1 MATIVTKNSSTA
13 SAVPTTSDLVQ
24 GELAVNV
31 TDKRIFTENASTQI
45 VELGTNPS
53 TVTTAT
59 ATVTGTLTANG
70 TFASNNAVITGG
82 SVNSTPIGATTP
94 STIVGSTVTA
104 NTGFVGGLTGNVT
117 GNLTGNVTGNVAG
130 NLTGNVTGNV
140 TASSGTTTLN
150 DLVVNGTADF
160 TNTKLTNVVTPTAGT
175 DAANKSYVDDT
186 VAAVIDSAPAAL
198 DTLNELA
205 AALGDDANFAG
216 TVTTALAT
224 KLPLA
229 GGTMTGAIAMGTS
242 KITGLGDPTSA
253 QDAATKTYVDTADAL
268 KLNFTG
274 GTMSGAI
281 AMGTNKITGLGDPTL
296 AQDAATK
303 TYVDDILG
311 SATSAATSA
320 AAAATSA
327 SNAATSASN
336 AATSASNA
344 ASSATASANSAS
356 AAAASYDAFDDR
368 YLGDKASDPTLDNDG
383 NALLTGALY
392 FNTITDAMRVY
403 NGTAWQDTSTNPNSP
418 TFNGTVTA
426 DGLTVNADA
435 LIHGV
440 TVGRGAGSV
449 STNTAVGSDAL
460 AANTTGDNNTANG
473 YQALYSNTAGRFNT
487 AYGAYALYLNTTGN
501 TNTASGRSSLYSNTT
516 GTSNAAF
523 GDQALSS
530 NTTANNNT
538 ATGARALLNNTT
550 GTNNVANGCEALRS
564 NTTGNYNVATGFRSL
579 VLNTTGTSNV
589 ATGYESLYNNTT
601 GHSNVASGVNALYSN
616 TTGVRNTASGINA
629 LQSNTASNNTALGY
643 QAGNSLTT
651 GSNNTVIGY
660 DADAS
665 SATVSNEIT
674 LGNNSVTRFRIPG
687 IGIDWTSADV
697 SIGTLTKTFT
707 AGESSTIDLA
717 SSVLAPLVTVTKE
730 IPQTGVTSNSWDVNS
745 NTENYTRLD
754 SAYATTLDFN
764 RYDLSSASYTQSF
777 SVAGQEDQLR
787 GIAFNTDGTKMFVIG
802 ASGDDVNEYDLST
815 AFDVSTAVYSQNFSV
830 AAQDTSPTGI
840 AFNNDGTKMFIV
852 GAIGDAVYEYTL
864 STGFDVSTASYSQ
877 SLSVAAQETTPT
889 DLSFNANGTKMF
901 ILGYTGDDVNEYTL
915 STGFDLSTAS
925 YSQNFSISAQETNPT
940 GIAFNADGTKM
951 FITGTVGDDV
961 NEYSLSTGFDVST
974 ASYSQNFS
982 VSAQETAPEGIAF
995 NTDGTKMFVVG
1006 DTGDAVFEYYLTP
1019 SLELGTGSFASSDIG
1034 KTVEANSGKF
1044 VLTNTDGRCAETTQ
1058 PTSYAQVA
1066 SGDWEM
1072 YGVIYNPV
1080 DGDLELSGVAD
1091 PNLYFDITTA
1101 IYEQSFSVAAAI
1113 SSSEAAFNNDGTKM
1127 FIVDQVGEDVVEYSL
1142 SIAFDISTAFFVHTF
1157 SVSAQETQPS
1167 GVAFNTDGTKMFVCG
1182 FTGDAVYEYD
1192 LSTGFDVSSAVYSQT
1207 FSVSAQE
1214 GFPRGLAFNNDG
1226 TKMFIVGNVGDDIN
1240 EYNLSTGFDVSSAV
1254 YSQRFSVAAQ
1264 DTFPR
1269 SVAFNANGTEMF
1281 IAGGDTGAVYK
1292 YKLETGFDVLTA
1304 YFVDSISVSAQDSS
1318 PSGVV
1323 FNNDGSKMYIVSQSG
1338 DAVFQYAIGQAYPTG
1353 YQSVHT
1359 TASIDSTYW
1368 TDINSMTADQNA
1380 GTGNVYYA
1388 ISTDDRTTWTVI
1400 DNTGERDIVRNNA
1413 GTWQYNSNSAYAS
1426 ETWVNG
1432 STNNELATL
1441 SQSME
1446 GASRDATYDISLAT
1460 FEKQFSVVN
1469 QETTPLGLAFN
1480 NDGTKMYV
1488 VGTTGDD
1495 VNEYNLSVAFDISS
1509 AVYSQNFSVSA
1520 QEANPQDVAFNND
1533 GTKMFIVGADGD
1545 EVNEYDLSSGFDVST
1560 ASYSQ
1565 NFSVS
1570 AQELVPTGIAFNTD
1584 GTKMFIVGSNGN
1596 DVNEYDLSSGFDVS
1610 TASFVDSFSVSAQE
1624 SEPTGIA
1631 FNADGTKMFI
1641 VGSIADN
1648 VNEYDLSVGFD
1659 VSTAVYSRNFSVASQ
1674 ELNAQDIA
1682 FNNDGTKMYI
1692 VGATGDAVYQYDIP
1706 ENYYANQMDKTQL
1719 DAVTD
1724 PNHIALSNDLD
1735 LAMVFNMTNGTTVP
1749 SSNGIAID
1757 YDANVL
1763 NKGAIL
1769 GTDYDFDAPAQDE
1782 VRITSLINANLK
1794 VRVV

>member
-1 MATIVTKNSSTA
+1 MVKMVNRAKMST
-13 SAVPTTSDLVQ
+13 PTT
-24 GELAVNV
+24 G
-31 TDKRIFTENASTQI
+31 
-45 VELGTNPS
+45 
-53 TVTTAT
+53 
-59 ATVTGTLTANG
+59 TGTLTLGSAITG
-70 TFASNNAVITGG
+70 YQTFAASGVANADVVRYTLEDGAAWEIGLGTYTASGTLLSRTLEESSTGSLLNLSG
-82 SVNSTPIGATTP
+82 NAEIFVTAAAADVTSD
-94 STIVGSTVTA
+94 TA
-104 NTGFVGGLTGNVT
+104 NTASTLVARDASGN
-117 GNLTGNVTGNVAG
+117 
-130 NLTGNVTGNV
+130 
-140 TASSGTTTLN
+140 
-150 DLVVNGTADF
+150 F
-160 TNTKLTNVVTPTAGT
+160 
-175 DAANKSYVDDT
+175 
-186 VAAVIDSAPAAL
+186 SA
-198 DTLNELA
+198 
-205 AALGDDANFAG
+205 
-216 TVTTALAT
+216 
-224 KLPLA
+224 
-229 GGTMTGAIAMGTS
+229 
-242 KITGLGDPTSA
+242 
-253 QDAATKTYVDTADAL
+253 
-268 KLNFTG
+268 
-274 GTMSGAI
+274 
-281 AMGTNKITGLGDPTL
+281 
-296 AQDAATK
+296 
-303 TYVDDILG
+303 
-311 SATSAATSA
+311 
-320 AAAATSA
+320 
-327 SNAATSASN
+327 
-336 AATSASNA
+336 
-344 ASSATASANSAS
+344 
-356 AAAASYDAFDDR
+356 
-368 YLGDKASDPTLDNDG
+368 
-383 NALLTGALY
+383 
-392 FNTITDAMRVY
+392 
-403 NGTAWQDTSTNPNSP
+403 
-418 TFNGTVTA
+418 GTVTA

-440 TVGRGAGSV
+440 TVGRGASSV

-674 LGNNSVTRFRIPG
+674 LGNNSVTRFRIPA

-730 IPQTGVTSNSWDVNS
+730 IPQSGVTSNSWDVNS

-764 RYDLSSASYTQSF
+764 RYDVSSASYTQSF
-777 SVAGQEDQLR
+777 SVAGQETEPR
-787 GIAFNTDGTKMFVIG
+787 GLVFNTDGTKMFVVG
-802 ASGDDVNEYDLST
+802 VTGDDVNEYDLST
-815 AFDVSTAVYSQNFSV
+815 AFDISTAVYSQNFSV
-830 AAQDTSPTGI
+830 SAQDINPRGLQFNNNGTKMFVMGFTGSAVYEYNLSTGFDISAAVYSQSFSVSAQDTAPTSLAFNNDGTKMFVLGSTGDDVNEYTLSTGFDVSTASYAHSFSVAAQDSGPTGIAFNADGTKMFVVGSTGDDVNEYSLSTSFDVSTASYVQNFSVVSQDTNPQGI

-852 GAIGDAVYEYTL
+852 GATNDAVY
-864 STGFDVSTASYSQ
+864 
-877 SLSVAAQETTPT
+877 
-889 DLSFNANGTKMF
+889 
-901 ILGYTGDDVNEYTL
+901 
-915 STGFDLSTAS
+915 
-925 YSQNFSISAQETNPT
+925 
-940 GIAFNADGTKM
+940 
-951 FITGTVGDDV
+951 
-961 NEYSLSTGFDVST
+961 
-974 ASYSQNFS
+974 
-982 VSAQETAPEGIAF
+982 
-995 NTDGTKMFVVG
+995 
-1006 DTGDAVFEYYLTP
+1006 EYYLTP

-1091 PNLYFDITTA
+1091 PNLYFDISTA
-1101 IYEQSFSVAAAI
+1101 IYEQSF
-1113 SSSEAAFNNDGTKM
+1113 T
-1127 FIVDQVGEDVVEYSL
+1127 
-1142 SIAFDISTAFFVHTF
+1142 
-1157 SVSAQETQPS
+1157 VSAQDANPN
-1167 GVAFNTDGTKMFVCG
+1167 GVAFNADGSKMFVTGSANDSIYEYILSSNFNVETASFVDSLSVASQDTTPQDLTFNTDGTKMFVVG
-1182 FTGDAVYEYD
+1182 TANNNVYEYD
-1192 LSTGFDVSSAVYSQT
+1192 LSTGFSISTAVYSQSFAISST
-1207 FSVSAQE
+1207 SGTAI
-1214 GFPRGLAFNNDG
+1214 AFNPNG
-1226 TKMFIVGNVGDDIN
+1226 TKMFITFITGSGTGNVR
-1240 EYNLSTGFDVSSAV
+1240 EYTLSTGFDVSSATYIQLFAV
-1254 YSQRFSVAAQ
+1254 GAQ
-1264 DTFPR
+1264 GIYPQGL
-1269 SVAFNANGTEMF
+1269 AFNGDGTEMF
-1281 IAGGDTGAVYK
+1281 VAHSGNDVVSE
-1292 YKLETGFDVLTA
+1292 YKLTTAFDISTA
-1304 YFVDSISVSAQDSS
+1304 YYVQNFSFASKDSTITGLA
-1318 PSGVV
+1318 
-1323 FNNDGSKMYIVSQSG
+1323 FNNNGSKMYAVG
-1338 DAVFQYAIGQAYPTG
+1338 DFTNTVYQYAIGQAYPTG

-1400 DNTGERDIVRNNA
+1400 DNTDGERDIVRNNA

-1460 FEKQFSVVN
+1460 FEKTFSV
-1469 QETTPLGLAFN
+1469 
-1480 NDGTKMYV
+1480 
-1488 VGTTGDD
+1488 
-1495 VNEYNLSVAFDISS
+1495 
-1509 AVYSQNFSVSA
+1509 
-1520 QEANPQDVAFNND
+1520 
-1533 GTKMFIVGADGD
+1533 ADKD
-1545 EVNEYDLSSGFDVST
+1545 TQPY
-1560 ASYSQ
+1560 
-1565 NFSVS
+1565 
-1570 AQELVPTGIAFNTD
+1570 GIAFNTD
-1584 GTKMFIVGSNGN
+1584 GTKMFIVGNQGDYVYEYDLSTGFDISSAIYSQFFNVDSQDIAPSGIAFN
-1596 DVNEYDLSSGFDVS
+1596 TDGTKMFILGSFGDDVNEYDLSTGFDISTAVYSQNFSVAAQEATPYGLAFNNDGTKMFIVGQSGRDVNEYDLSTAFDISTAVYSQNFSVSAQDSQPFGISFNTDGTKMFIVGYSGDDVNEYSLSTGFDVS
-1610 TASFVDSFSVSAQE
+1610 TASFVNSFSVA
-1624 SEPTGIA
+1624 
-1631 FNADGTKMFI
+1631 
-1641 VGSIADN
+1641 
-1648 VNEYDLSVGFD
+1648 
-1659 VSTAVYSRNFSVASQ
+1659 
-1674 ELNAQDIA
+1674 AQDTAPTAIT

-1692 VGATGDAVYQYDIP
+1692 TGATGDAVYQYDIP
-1706 ENYYANQMDKTQL
+1706 ETYYANQMDKIQL

-1749 SSNGIAID
+1749 SSNGIEID

>member
-1 MATIVTKNSSTA
+1 MVKMVNRAKMST
-13 SAVPTTSDLVQ
+13 PTT
-24 GELAVNV
+24 G
-31 TDKRIFTENASTQI
+31 
-45 VELGTNPS
+45 
-53 TVTTAT
+53 
-59 ATVTGTLTANG
+59 TGTLTLGSAITG
-70 TFASNNAVITGG
+70 YQTFAASGVANADVVRYTLEDGAAWEIGLGTYTASGTLLSRTLEESSTGSLLNLSG
-82 SVNSTPIGATTP
+82 NAEIFVTAAAADVTSD
-94 STIVGSTVTA
+94 TA
-104 NTGFVGGLTGNVT
+104 NTASTLVARDASGN
-117 GNLTGNVTGNVAG
+117 
-130 NLTGNVTGNV
+130 
-140 TASSGTTTLN
+140 
-150 DLVVNGTADF
+150 F
-160 TNTKLTNVVTPTAGT
+160 
-175 DAANKSYVDDT
+175 
-186 VAAVIDSAPAAL
+186 SA
-198 DTLNELA
+198 
-205 AALGDDANFAG
+205 
-216 TVTTALAT
+216 
-224 KLPLA
+224 
-229 GGTMTGAIAMGTS
+229 
-242 KITGLGDPTSA
+242 
-253 QDAATKTYVDTADAL
+253 
-268 KLNFTG
+268 
-274 GTMSGAI
+274 
-281 AMGTNKITGLGDPTL
+281 
-296 AQDAATK
+296 
-303 TYVDDILG
+303 
-311 SATSAATSA
+311 
-320 AAAATSA
+320 
-327 SNAATSASN
+327 
-336 AATSASNA
+336 
-344 ASSATASANSAS
+344 
-356 AAAASYDAFDDR
+356 
-368 YLGDKASDPTLDNDG
+368 
-383 NALLTGALY
+383 
-392 FNTITDAMRVY
+392 
-403 NGTAWQDTSTNPNSP
+403 
-418 TFNGTVTA
+418 GTVTA

-440 TVGRGAGSV
+440 TVGRGASSV

-674 LGNNSVTRFRIPG
+674 LGNDSVTRFRIPA

-745 NTENYTRLD
+745 TTENYTRLD

-764 RYDLSSASYTQSF
+764 RYDVSSASYTQSF
-777 SVAGQEDQLR
+777 SVAGQETEPR
-787 GIAFNTDGTKMFVIG
+787 GLVFNTDGTKMFVVG
-802 ASGDDVNEYDLST
+802 VTGDDVNEYDLST
-815 AFDVSTAVYSQNFSV
+815 AFDISTAVYSQNFSV
-830 AAQDTSPTGI
+830 SAQDINPRGLQFNNNGTKMFVMGFTGSAVYEYNLSTGFDISAAVYSQSFSVSAQDTAPTSLAFNNDGTKMFVLGSTGDDVNEYTLSTGFDVSTASYAHSFSVAAQDSGPTGIAFNADGTKMFVVGSTGDDVNEYSLSTSFDVSTASYVQNFSVVSQDTNPQGI

-852 GAIGDAVYEYTL
+852 GATNDAVY
-864 STGFDVSTASYSQ
+864 
-877 SLSVAAQETTPT
+877 
-889 DLSFNANGTKMF
+889 
-901 ILGYTGDDVNEYTL
+901 
-915 STGFDLSTAS
+915 
-925 YSQNFSISAQETNPT
+925 
-940 GIAFNADGTKM
+940 
-951 FITGTVGDDV
+951 
-961 NEYSLSTGFDVST
+961 
-974 ASYSQNFS
+974 
-982 VSAQETAPEGIAF
+982 
-995 NTDGTKMFVVG
+995 
-1006 DTGDAVFEYYLTP
+1006 EYYLTP

-1091 PNLYFDITTA
+1091 PNLYFDISTA
-1101 IYEQSFSVAAAI
+1101 IYEQSF
-1113 SSSEAAFNNDGTKM
+1113 T
-1127 FIVDQVGEDVVEYSL
+1127 
-1142 SIAFDISTAFFVHTF
+1142 
-1157 SVSAQETQPS
+1157 VSAQDANPN
-1167 GVAFNTDGTKMFVCG
+1167 GVAFNADGSKMFVTGSANDSIYEYILSSNFNVETASFVDSLSVASQDTTPQDLTFNTDGTKMFVVG
-1182 FTGDAVYEYD
+1182 TANNNVYEYD
-1192 LSTGFDVSSAVYSQT
+1192 LSTGFSISTAVYSQSFAISST
-1207 FSVSAQE
+1207 SGTAI
-1214 GFPRGLAFNNDG
+1214 AFNPNG
-1226 TKMFIVGNVGDDIN
+1226 TKMFITFITGSGTGNVR
-1240 EYNLSTGFDVSSAV
+1240 EYTLSTGFDVSSATYIQLFAV
-1254 YSQRFSVAAQ
+1254 GAQ
-1264 DTFPR
+1264 GIYPQGL
-1269 SVAFNANGTEMF
+1269 AFNGDGTEMF
-1281 IAGGDTGAVYK
+1281 VAHSGNDVVSE
-1292 YKLETGFDVLTA
+1292 YKLTTAFDISTA
-1304 YFVDSISVSAQDSS
+1304 YYVQNFSFASKDSTITGLA
-1318 PSGVV
+1318 
-1323 FNNDGSKMYIVSQSG
+1323 FNNNGSKMYAVG
-1338 DAVFQYAIGQAYPTG
+1338 DFTNTVYQYAIGQAYPTG

-1400 DNTGERDIVRNNA
+1400 DNTDGERDIVRNNA

-1446 GASRDATYDISLAT
+1446 GASRGATYDISLAT
-1460 FEKQFSVVN
+1460 FEKTFSVVN
-1469 QETTPLGLAFN
+1469 QETSPEGIAFN
-1480 NDGTKMYV
+1480 TDGTKMFV

-1495 VNEYNLSVAFDISS
+1495 VNEYSLSIAFDISTAVYSQNFSVAAQETFPRGLTFNNDGTKMFIVGTSGDDVNEYDLSVGFDISS
-1509 AVYSQNFSVSA
+1509 AVYSQNFSVAA
-1520 QEANPQDVAFNND
+1520 QE
-1533 GTKMFIVGADGD
+1533 T
-1545 EVNEYDLSSGFDVST
+1545 
-1560 ASYSQ
+1560 
-1565 NFSVS
+1565 
-1570 AQELVPTGIAFNTD
+1570 VPHGIAFNTD
-1584 GTKMFIVGSNGN
+1584 GTKMFIVGTTGD
-1596 DVNEYDLSSGFDVS
+1596 DVNEYDLSTGFDVS
-1610 TASFVDSFSVSAQE
+1610 SASFVDSFSVSAQDTAPTDIAFNPDGTKMFVVGYAGIDINE
-1624 SEPTGIA
+1624 YDLSVAFDVSSASYTQSFSVAGQEAGPTGIA
-1631 FNADGTKMFI
+1631 FNNDGTKMFI
-1641 VGSIADN
+1641 VGS
-1648 VNEYDLSVGFD
+1648 
-1659 VSTAVYSRNFSVASQ
+1659 
-1674 ELNAQDIA
+1674 
-1682 FNNDGTKMYI
+1682 
-1692 VGATGDAVYQYDIP
+1692 TGNAVYQYDIP